1 MRIQYAIDGPPF
13 GPQISEAQ
21 DIANKIRDYIDI
33 IELGEGMIFRHSF
46 GALTMFKNIF
56 PEKKILADIKIMDD
70 GAHHTKNAISFGAD
84 IVTVCVVASE
94 NTIRGTV
101 EAARELGKESWVD
114 FIGVPIAD
122 YAKYVDLVND
132 INPDYVCA
140 HMSSD
145 VSTIGTDGHQQTK
158 KEMID
163 TIAKRDFKG
172 KIVLSGG
179 ITLEDMDVIKM
190 ANPHHVNIGSAFN
203 KAEDPAALAKAF
215 FEA

>member
-1 MRIQYAIDGPPF
+1 MKIQYAIDGPPF
-13 GPQISEAQ
+13 GPPISEAQ
-21 DIANKIRDYIDI
+21 EIANKIREYIDI

-46 GALTMFKNIF
+46 GALTMFKNVF

-70 GAHHTKNAISFGAD
+70 GYHHTTNAIKFGAD
-84 IVTVCVVASE
+84 IVTVCATASE
-94 NTIRGTV
+94 NTIRGV
-101 EAARELGKESWVD
+101 VQAAKELGKESWVD

-122 YAKYVDLVND
+122 YEKYVDY
-132 INPDYVCA
+132 INEIGPDYVCA

-145 VSTIGTDGHQQTK
+145 ISTIGTDGHQQTK

-163 TIAKRDFKG
+163 TIAKLQFNA

-179 ITLEDMDVIKM
+179 ITLDDMDVIKA

-215 FEA
+215 FDA